1 MLAARH
7 ARSRLTFVVAALR
20 GPILV
25 VVALLSGGCY
35 LAYPVTPLAAA
46 ARAGDIKEIDR
57 LAAAGAN
64 LDEGSGVNGWP
75 PVIHAIHKGQT
86 AALAHLLELGASIDG
101 STGRQALLMASG
113 YGAGPM
119 VRVLL
124 AHGVDPRVDGGSGT
138 RVLVEAVRGSHDID
152 YHWSGCQPHT
162 DVVRALLT
170 RDPALRLGDADEAKA
185 ARTQAHERGCSE
197 LLKLIGD

>member
-7 ARSRLTFVVAALR
+7 ARSGLARVGAALR
-20 GPILV
+20 GAVIII
-25 VVALLSGGCY
+25 VAFVAGGCY

-64 LDEGSGVNGWP
+64 LNEGSGVNAWP

-113 YGAGPM
+113 YGSGPM

-152 YHWSGCQPHT
+152 YQWSGCQPHT

-185 ARTQAHERGCSE
+185 ARTQAHERGCGE
-197 LLKLIGD
+197 LLKLIGE